1 MAGYFI
7 LFFISTIALFCFSIF
22 LLDTGISKME
32 RERVSTKVDLYV
44 DFANEKGV
52 AALAS
57 ELRRQHGYNKVNNIF
72 AQLTDANGV
81 TIWLT
86 VPKQLDNLPSSY
98 FLPPDIINLEG
109 WQFYDLP
116 IQNDLDVFSHSFD
129 DGTKLFVG
137 RTTERQEML
146 VENLRNIFF
155 FIVLGIILF
164 GAGGGAALAYQV
176 LRPVRNLTKTVK
188 EVSRGDMGC
197 RVPVSQPKGELAEL
211 AELVNN
217 MLQRIETLVIA
228 MRDAL
233 DNLGH
238 DLRTPL
244 TRMKTKIE
252 RTLIEEVSYEVQRET
267 LMDCAEEIERI
278 NSIITMLMD
287 IAEAETGQMRLRHET
302 FSAGDLLRDITE
314 FYEIIAEDRNIF
326 LTFETTDVKVTADR
340 HRMTQALGNLVDN
353 ALKYTPKNGA
363 VRLSAHSDSQ
373 AITLAV
379 SDTGIG
385 VPEEER
391 ERIFDKLYRLDK
403 SRSEKGIGLGLS
415 LVRAVVTAHGGSVTV
430 GDASHEGSVFFIRL
444 SKPS

>member
-1 MAGYFI
+1 MAGYFL
-7 LFFISTIALFCFSIF
+7 LFFISTIVLFCFSIF

-32 RERVSTKVDLYV
+32 RERISAKVDSYV
-44 DFANEKGV
+44 DVADEKGV

-57 ELRRQHGYNKVNNIF
+57 ELRRQHGYNKASNIF
-72 AQLTDANGV
+72 AHLTDATGV

-86 VPKQLDNLPSSY
+86 VPKQLDDLPSSY

-137 RTTERQEML
+137 RTTERQELL
-146 VENLRNIFF
+146 VENLRDIFF

-188 EVSRGDMGC
+188 EVSRGDMAC
-197 RVPVSQPKGELAEL
+197 RVPVSQSKGELDEL

-252 RTLIEEVSYEVQRET
+252 RTLIEDTSYEMQRET

-287 IAEAETGQMRLRHET
+287 IAEAETGQMRLKHET

-314 FYEIIAEDRNIF
+314 CYEIIAEDRNIS
-326 LTFETTDVKVTADR
+326 LTFEATEVKVTADR

-353 ALKYTPKNGA
+353 ALKYTPENGA

-373 AITLAV
+373 AVTLAV

-385 VPEEER
+385 VPEEES

-430 GDASHEGSVFFIRL
+430 GDAQHGGSVFSIRL

>member
-1 MAGYFI
+1 MAGYFL

-22 LLDTGISKME
+22 LLDTGISKVE
-32 RERVSTKVDLYV
+32 RERISTKVDSYV
-44 DFANEKGV
+44 DLADEKGI

-72 AQLTDANGV
+72 AHLTDANGV

-86 VPKQLDNLPSSY
+86 VPKQFDDLPSSY
-98 FLPPDIINLEG
+98 FLPPEAINLEG

-116 IQNDLDVFSHSFD
+116 IQNDLDVFSHRFD
-129 DGTKLFVG
+129 DGIKLFVG

-146 VENLRNIFF
+146 VENLRDIFF
-155 FIVLGIILF
+155 FIVFGIILF

-188 EVSRGDMGC
+188 EVSKGDMAC
-197 RVPVSQPKGELAEL
+197 RVPISQPKGELDEL

-252 RTLIEEVSYEVQRET
+252 RTLIEETSYEMQRET

-287 IAEAETGQMRLRHET
+287 IAEAETGQMRLKLET

-314 FYEIIAEDRNIF
+314 FYEIIAEDRNIS
-326 LTFETTDVKVTADR
+326 LTFEPAEIMVTADR
-340 HRMTQALGNLVDN
+340 HRITQALGNLVDN
-353 ALKYTPKNGA
+353 ALKYTPENGFVMLA
-363 VRLSAHSDSQ
+363 AYSDSQ
-373 AITLAV
+373 TVTLAV
-379 SDTGIG
+379 SDSGIG
-385 VPEEER
+385 IPQEER

-415 LVRAVVTAHGGSVTV
+415 LVRAVVIAHEGSVTV
-430 GDASHEGSVFFIRL
+430 GDVPHGGSVFAIHLPTCR
-444 SKPS
+444 